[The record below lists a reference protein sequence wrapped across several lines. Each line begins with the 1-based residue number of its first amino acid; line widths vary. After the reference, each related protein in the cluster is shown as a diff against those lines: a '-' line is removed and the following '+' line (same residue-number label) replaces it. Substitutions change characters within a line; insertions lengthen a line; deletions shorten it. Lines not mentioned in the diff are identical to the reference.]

1 LRKIPSDRIRG
12 DGFKLKEGKFGL
24 VIRKKVCNKGGEAL
38 QQVAQRCGGCP
49 DPVDF
54 QVQAGPAPGLPD
66 LSVDVPVHC
75 RGVG

>member
-1 LRKIPSDRIRG
+1 MRKIPSDRIRG

-49 DPVDF
+49 VHGD
-54 QVQAGPAPGLPD
+54 VQGEAG
-66 LSVDVPVHC
+66 
-75 RGVG
+75 